1 MKNSWPQLK
10 YPPIIL
16 ALVQM
21 KYHKEDIKLE
31 NFHPFDEKIK
41 KRLPSLVKN
50 IHTNI
55 NVHGSPVLGVSKLNA
70 TSKAEVTS
78 YTYLSEDQK
87 TKLTIACDT
96 ITYQDEHQYSSWENL
111 KNEIKYY
118 LDIFREILDQS
129 VINRLSI
136 RFINKFDFDD
146 FEDPTMYFNT
156 LVSSSNET
164 GFPFPLLKYG
174 FRLML
179 TVPDSNIYSIVN
191 QNLESENK
199 YHYIFDIDVLD
210 KQNIVFEV
218 ATILTNLEAL
228 RQIKNQIF
236 FSNVTQ
242 KVIELCNSEK

>member
-1 MKNSWPQLK
+1 MENSWPLIK
-10 YPPIIL
+10 NPPIIL
-16 ALVQM
+16 ALVQIR
-21 KYHKEDIKLE
+21 YNKEDIKFDDFLQ
-31 NFHPFDEKIK
+31 FDEKIK
-41 KRLPSLVKN
+41 KRLPNLVKN

-55 NVHGSPVLGVSKLNA
+55 NVHGTPILGVSKLNA

-78 YTYLSEDQK
+78 FTYLSGDQK
-87 TKLTIACDT
+87 TKLTISCDT
-96 ITYQDEHQYSSWENL
+96 ITYQDEHQYTNWEFL

-118 LDIFREILDQS
+118 LDLFQELLDQS
-129 VINRLSI
+129 IINRLSI
-136 RFINKFDFDD
+136 RFINKFDFDN
-146 FEDPTMYFNT
+146 FEDPTIYFNT
-156 LVSSSNET
+156 LVSSSNEN

-179 TVPDSNIYSIVN
+179 AIPESNIYSIVH
-191 QNLESENK
+191 QNLESEDK

-218 ATILTNLEAL
+218 ATILTNLETL
-228 RQIKNQIF
+228 RQIRNQIF